1 MPQTI
6 LTLNRVTKHYGTS
19 RGIEEVSLDVHSGEV
34 FGFLGPNGAG
44 KTTTIRLILDMIRP
58 SSGNIIIFGQDSRL
72 QSVDLHR
79 RIGFLSGDI
88 EMDPHLTGKQYITY
102 MANIHGNVSDK
113 RIAHYTSL
121 LNVELHKKI
130 RHLSRGNKQ
139 KIGLVIALMH
149 DPELLVFDEPTT
161 GLDPIIQAQ
170 FNELIHDFTKSGK
183 TVFFSS
189 HILSEVQNICDRVG
203 FIKDGSL
210 VAVQP
215 LEELLQQ
222 SFRKVRILLQRNRDA
237 ESLKK
242 LKGMQSVNINGKA
255 ISGHFTGDAAELVQS
270 LAHLKPRDVLIEEPQ
285 LEDLFMHYYEGD
297 Q

>member
-1 MPQTI
+1 MAKTV
-6 LTLNRVTKHYGTS
+6 LNLDKVTKRYGTS
-19 RGIEEVSLDVHSGEV
+19 RGIENVSLEVHAGEV

-58 SSGNIIIFGQDSRL
+58 SAGHISIFNQDSRR

-79 RIGFLSGDI
+79 RIGYLSGDI

-102 MANIHGNVSDK
+102 IANVHGNVSDK
-113 RIAHYTSL
+113 RIAHYTSM

-149 DPELLVFDEPTT
+149 NPELLIFDEPTT

-170 FNELIHDFTKSGK
+170 FNELIHDFARAGK

-215 LEELLQQ
+215 LEQLLQQ
-222 SFRKVRILLQRNRDA
+222 SFRKVRILLQRTRDA
-237 ESLKK
+237 ESLKN
-242 LKGMQSVNINGKA
+242 LQGMQSVKINGKV
-255 ISGHFTGDAAELVQS
+255 ISGHFTGDTTKLVQL
-270 LAHLKPRDVLIEEPQ
+270 LARLKPRDVLIEEPQ

-297 Q
+297 